1 MSCTLDVRKINDFAL
16 FLRALLET
24 TVPRLISHTFTLY
37 SRHPVSRSS
46 TQLPVAVSSTKHDMM
61 ECTHQVIRSALTKA
75 GSAKKVSLAKPRSAY
90 ILFGD
95 AYRKRNDQADKTP
108 SFTEIAAAWKALP
121 AKGKE
126 PYEAQAQTE
135 KNNFV
140 IPSAPDD
147 APTSSVYPLTIKLKN
162 EAQLDALVK
171 KVAEDTIRQFMQE
184 LVTRADAGAEIEKIP
199 KVGSIVAKIK
209 ESKPILK
216 HPHVIVEYSPSTTMR
231 PKVEA
236 E

>member
-1 MSCTLDVRKINDFAL
+1 MRRVKGLNCFSQPRSHSLFSATLSRGHPPSCQ
-16 FLRALLET
+16 
-24 TVPRLISHTFTLY
+24 
-37 SRHPVSRSS
+37 SS
-46 TQLPVAVSSTKHDMM
+46 VGTKHATMM
-61 ECTHQVIRSALTKA
+61 ECMHQVIRSALTKA

-95 AYRKRNDQADKTP
+95 AYRKRNDKADKTP

-121 AKGKE
+121 ANGKA

-147 APTSSVYPLTIKLKN
+147 TPTSSVYPLTIKLKN
-162 EAQLDALVK
+162 EEQLDALVK
-171 KVAEDTIRQFMQE
+171 KVAEETIRQFLQE
-184 LVTRADAGAEIEKIP
+184 LVTRADAGTEIEKIP

>member
-1 MSCTLDVRKINDFAL
+1 
-16 FLRALLET
+16 
-24 TVPRLISHTFTLY
+24 
-37 SRHPVSRSS
+37 
-46 TQLPVAVSSTKHDMM
+46 MM
-61 ECTHQVIRSALTKA
+61 ECMHQVIRSALTKA

-95 AYRKRNDQADKTP
+95 AYRKRNDKADKTP

-126 PYEAQAQTE
+126 PYIAQAQTE

-147 APTSSVYPLTIKLKN
+147 TPTSSVYPLTIKLKN